1 MVSFPSSLTIKKY
14 EGTYQNKE
22 VKDMGVMSLDI
33 RTGGSAEME
42 KEISISLLSVSSIVS
57 FI

>member
-1 MVSFPSSLTIKKY
+1 MVSFPSTLTIEIY

-22 VKDMGVMSLDI
+22 IKDMGVMSLDI

>member
-1 MVSFPSSLTIKKY
+1 MSFPSSLTIKVY

-22 VKDMGVMSLDI
+22 VKGMGVLSLDI
-33 RTGGSAEME
+33 RTSGSAEME
-42 KEISISLLSVSSIVS
+42 KETSISLLSVSSIVS